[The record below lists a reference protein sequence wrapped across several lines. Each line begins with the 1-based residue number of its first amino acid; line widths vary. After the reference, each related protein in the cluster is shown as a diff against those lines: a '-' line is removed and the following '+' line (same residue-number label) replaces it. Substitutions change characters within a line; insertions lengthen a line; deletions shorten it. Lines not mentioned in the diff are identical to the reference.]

1 MEPFAGTIGALMVYY
16 LTTQSA
22 KLVAL
27 DTHINEIPIW
37 KIALGIV
44 IKSNIFC
51 GL

>member
-37 KIALGIV
+37 KIALGSKSV
-44 IKSNIFC
+44 II
-51 GL
+51 